1 MLCARACTGVDYRRS
16 LRSICTNTDGDQT
29 RTRESNRANVWLH
42 IVHEQEDQQQI
53 TFTHKCPIIKC
64 NVKSFT
70 IPFPLTFPGPP
81 LRLSHSQCN
90 PSPSLSL
97 ATSLTHMKC
106 LHWTIWRPSSHPVLP
121 HLTIRQSQLPS
132 DATQSIKSHCKF
144 PAHYNRLVVSCL
156 PFLIDKCDGLI

>member
-1 MLCARACTGVDYRRS
+1 MPVSTARDLCIRS
-16 LRSICTNTDGDQT
+16 TQT
-29 RTRESNRANVWLH
+29 RTENQTKTRDSNRANVWLQ

-64 NVKSFT
+64 NVESFT
-70 IPFPLTFPGPP
+70 IPFHLTFPGPP

-97 ATSLTHMKC
+97 STSLSHMKC
-106 LHWTIWRPSSHPVLP
+106 LHWTIRHPSSHPMLP

-132 DATQSIKSHCKF
+132 DATQSIKSHYEF
-144 PAHYNRLVVSCL
+144 PIHYIL
-156 PFLIDKCDGLI
+156 PSFGEVLPSIRP